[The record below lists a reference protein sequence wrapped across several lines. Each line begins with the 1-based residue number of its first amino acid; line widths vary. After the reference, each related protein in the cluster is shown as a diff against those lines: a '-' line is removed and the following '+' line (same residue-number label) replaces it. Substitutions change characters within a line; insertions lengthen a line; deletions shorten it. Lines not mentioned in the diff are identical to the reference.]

1 MRAGR
6 DELTYAEAGLERM
19 SEQPADEP
27 ASAMLCPGSG
37 PGSGVGR
44 WPNGR

>member
-6 DELTYAEAGLERM
+6 DELTYAEVGLERM
-19 SEQPADEP
+19 SEQLADEP
-27 ASAMLCPGSG
+27 ASAMLRPGLG
-37 PGSGVGR
+37 LGR